1 MKKILSIIFSCM
13 LILTSFAGCIDS
25 NDDDDV
31 FVAIMLSE
39 QNSKS
44 NLETISENNVQNAS
58 NENDSNAYDIQN
70 ISEEDQKLLETKMD
84 DFAESLER
92 WGSSP
97 EFDNFTIKLAKNI
110 SKLPRCNISIPEGVT
125 EYNSRVSNLTT
136 CLHEYK
142 NLAEGLNKDFNLEMP
157 YADDFQINKFTSAAK
172 TDELD
177 DVLTTILLI
186 DQYNSL
192 IDSAENVVYK
202 NRDSYAKFYTAL
214 AVFGVSIILI
224 QENMAY
230 KVSYKIVGTV
240 FIKSGL
246 YKLVSNSGVLK
257 FAMSITHWEIRDEI
271 GSIPSN
277 SDGIISNFKDGNISV
292 NISTVKDSC
301 ENLKNESIVKDATE
315 IAETVSEAAETVN
328 GIISGFIN

>member
-1 MKKILSIIFSCM
+1 M
-13 LILTSFAGCIDS
+13 LLLTSFAGCIEYG
-25 NDDDDV
+25 NDEV
-31 FVAIMLSE
+31 PMALMLSE
-39 QNSKS
+39 QNSES
-44 NLETISENNVQNAS
+44 NSKTIYENNVQNVS
-58 NENDSNAYDIQN
+58 NENDSNAYNVQN
-70 ISEEDQKLLETKMD
+70 ISEEDQELLKNKMNN
-84 DFAESLER
+84 FAESLDF
-92 WGSSP
+92 WMDSP

-110 SKLPRCNISIPEGVT
+110 SKLPRCNIGVPDGVT
-125 EYNSRVSNLTT
+125 EYNSGVSNLTT

-172 TDELD
+172 PDELD
-177 DVLTTILLI
+177 DVLSTILLI

-202 NRDSYAKFYTAL
+202 NKDSYAKFYTAL

-230 KVSYKIVGTV
+230 KVSYKLVGTV

-246 YKLVSNSGVLK
+246 YKLVPNSGVLK

-277 SDGIISNFKDGNISV
+277 SDGIISNFKDGNISE
-292 NISTVKDSC
+292 NIATAKDTY

-315 IAETVSEAAETVN
+315 IVENVNVSEAAETL
-328 GIISGFIN
+328 GGLISGFRS

>member
-1 MKKILSIIFSCM
+1 M
-13 LILTSFAGCIDS
+13 LLLTSFSGCIDFK
-25 NDDDDV
+25 DDDDV

-44 NLETISENNVQNAS
+44 NLETISENNVQNIS
-58 NENDSNAYDIQN
+58 NENDSNAYDVQN
-70 ISEEDQKLLETKMD
+70 ISEEDQKLLKNKMNN
-84 DFAESLER
+84 FSESLDL
-92 WGSSP
+92 WMDSP

-110 SKLPRCNISIPEGVT
+110 SKLPRCNIGVPGEVT
-125 EYNSRVSNLTT
+125 EYNSGVSNLTN

-172 TDELD
+172 PDELD

-192 IDSAENVVYK
+192 IDSAGDVVYK
-202 NRDSYAKFYTAL
+202 DKDSYAKFYTAL

-292 NISTVKDSC
+292 NMDTAKETY
-301 ENLKNESIVKDATE
+301 ENLKNESIVKDATGIVE
-315 IAETVSEAAETVN
+315 NVNVSEAAETVN